1 MNLVRVLLASTCTPD
16 DRKMLAAA
24 RALARRGVQVSAG
37 SNAFLG
43 MAYWSRA
50 VRHRL
55 LYPHPSP
62 DPAPFLHHLR
72 SLLQAH
78 PHDVLLPMNDDTTL
92 ALARHPSALDGLTRT
107 VLPPMDSIELARDK
121 FEITLLAQRLG
132 LEIPETRLAASPG
145 ELPAA
150 ANAIGYPAV
159 LKFRS
164 GSGAVGLHFLSGPID
179 WDRLPTPQSP
189 LGLGFNPSQFLLQ
202 RRVPGRTHD
211 VVTLCHHGEI
221 RAALS
226 MIRLRTFPVEAGV
239 TVESLTTRAPHL
251 LERAATLLRAL
262 RWHGPA
268 LVEFMEDPLTRQ
280 CWFIEVNGRLW
291 GGLAAAIHAGLDIPF
306 LLCQMALHGD
316 IEPHLDY
323 RAGARFRWSPP
334 LSLLHLAHAPDK
346 PAALHALFG
355 PARGAGGDFLWSDPA
370 PQLAEFLYAA
380 QRALAR
386 RRLKPARP
394 PVSLPPSPDPRE
406 TPPPPPASPI
416 S

>member
-1 MNLVRVLLASTCTPD
+1 MRVLLASTCTPD

-24 RALARRGVQVSAG
+24 RALARRGIHVSAG
-37 SNAFLG
+37 SNAFRG

-50 VRHRL
+50 VRQRFR
-55 LYPHPSP
+55 YPSPSP
-62 DPAPFLHHLR
+62 DPAPFLHRLR

-78 PHDVLLPMNDDTTL
+78 PHDVLLPMNDDTTH
-92 ALARHPSALDGLTRT
+92 ALARRPSALDGLART
-107 VLPPMDSIELARDK
+107 VLPPIDSIELARDK
-121 FEITLLAQRLG
+121 FEITQLAQRLG
-132 LEIPETRLAASPG
+132 LETPETRLAASLA

-150 ANAIGYPAV
+150 ATAIGYPAV

-179 WDRLPTPQSP
+179 WDRLPPPQSP

-226 MIRLRTFPVEAGV
+226 MIRLRTFPVEGGV
-239 TVESLTTRAPHL
+239 TVESLTTHAPHL
-251 LERAATLLRAL
+251 VERAATLLRAL

-268 LVEFMEDPLTRQ
+268 LVEFMEDPRSGQ

-291 GGLAAAIHAGLDIPF
+291 GGLAAAIHAGLDFPF

-323 RAGARFRWSPP
+323 RAGARYRWSPP
-334 LSLLHLAHAPDK
+334 LSLLHLAQTPDK
-346 PAALHALFG
+346 PAAFRALFG
-355 PARGAGGDFLWSDPA
+355 PPRGAGGDFRWSDPA
-370 PQLAEFLYAA
+370 PQLAEFVFAA

-386 RRLKPARP
+386 RRFTPARG
-394 PVSLPPSPDPRE
+394 PVALPPNP
-406 TPPPPPASPI
+406 
-416 S
+416 